1 MTITDILLLTLVAI
15 LTRLVIS
22 TRRGAQVRGWIFLV
36 LSVLAIF
43 WMQPAMPIRYLD
55 FWLPV
60 FTLAIA
66 IVSWLL
72 TAEAAQKRAR
82 QTLLTA
88 AVIFGLILP

>member
-22 TRRGAQVRGWIFLV
+22 TRWGAQVRGWIFLV

-43 WMQPAMPIRYLD
+43 WLQPAMPIRYLD

-72 TAEAAQKRAR
+72 TA
-82 QTLLTA
+82 
-88 AVIFGLILP
+88 